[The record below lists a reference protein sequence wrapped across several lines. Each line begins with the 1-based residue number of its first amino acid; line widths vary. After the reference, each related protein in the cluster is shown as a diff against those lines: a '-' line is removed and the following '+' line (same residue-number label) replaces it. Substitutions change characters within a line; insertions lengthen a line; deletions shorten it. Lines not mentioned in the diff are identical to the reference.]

1 MKALRPLAIA
11 VGASI
16 AIFLV
21 LYLSG
26 VLVIEVTGFDKRPP
40 GSVEQ
45 IQSLRERR
53 DLNVLFIL
61 TDTLRAGR
69 LHAYGYERETSP
81 TFDYLAS
88 TGVRFARHMAQS
100 SWTKCSMASLWTGM
114 YPQKTGILRTTQA
127 VPDAATLPAEILRK
141 AGFRTAGIWRN
152 GWVDPSFGFAQGF
165 EVYEKP
171 SARPIPAG
179 VRAENPNLA
188 LEGTDYDLLN
198 AAREFLRVHGRDRF
212 FLYLHLMDVHQYM
225 FDTNSAVFGS
235 TYSDIY
241 DNSVLHTD
249 RIIGRLIQ
257 EMGDQGLLEKTLV
270 VLAADHGEAFGERG
284 IEGHAREVFKE
295 ETEIPLIIAFPFRLE
310 PGVVVEARTR
320 NVDVWPTILDILGLS
335 RLPDADGRSL
345 VSTILAT
352 ARGRKVV
359 DDVPSF
365 AHLERGWGRPQYPP
379 RPTVAVAKGTHRLVV
394 QLAPDSER
402 ERRVESLYDESTDP
416 AELHNVVEEQTEV
429 AAELRA
435 LADGYLA
442 GARADWAGQ
451 SVDVELDAE
460 EAEQLRALGYA
471 ID

>member
-1 MKALRPLAIA
+1 MKALRVLAGVA
-11 VGASI
+11 ATLV
-16 AIFLV
+16 AIFLA

-26 VLVIEVTGFDKRPP
+26 VLVIEVTGFDKRPA
-40 GSVEQ
+40 GSVDQ
-45 IQSLRERR
+45 IASLRERN
-53 DLNVLFIL
+53 DVNVLFIPI
-61 TDTLRAGR
+61 DTLRADR

-81 TFDYLAS
+81 TIDYLAS

-114 YPQKTGILRTTQA
+114 YPQKTGILRTAQS

-152 GWVDPSFGFAQGF
+152 GWVEPGFGFAQGF

-171 SARPIPAG
+171 SARPIPVG
-179 VRAENPNLA
+179 VRAEKPNIA
-188 LEGTDYDLLN
+188 LDGTDFDLLN
-198 AAREFLRVHGRDRF
+198 AAREFLLAHGRERF

-225 FDTNSAVFGS
+225 YDENTAVFGA

-249 RIIGRLIQ
+249 RIVGRLIE
-257 EMGDQGLLEKTLV
+257 EMSQQGLLEKTLI
-270 VLAADHGEAFGERG
+270 VLASDHGEAFGERG

-295 ETEIPLIIAFPFRLE
+295 ETEIPLVIAFPFRLD
-310 PGVVVEARTR
+310 PGVVVQVRTR
-320 NVDVWPTILDILGLS
+320 NIDVWPTILELLGLR

-345 VSTILAT
+345 VSTIVAT
-352 ARGRKVV
+352 ARGRSVP
-359 DDVPSF
+359 DDVPSI

-379 RPTVAVAKGTHRLVV
+379 HPTVAVAKGPHRFVV
-394 QLAPDSER
+394 QLAPDAPR
-402 ERRVESLYDESTDP
+402 DQRIESLFDESKDP
-416 AELHNVVEEQTEV
+416 AELHNVVKEEADV
-429 AAELRA
+429 AAALAA

-442 GARADWAGQ
+442 SPRAEWAGQ
-451 SVDVELDAE
+451 SVDVQLDAKKAE
-460 EAEQLRALGYA
+460 ELRALGYA